1 MQEVVMSSSGKAHW
15 DAIVVGSGMGGLT
28 AAAALARAN
37 RRVLVLERH
46 RQAGGLTQT
55 FERDGFRFNVGMHC
69 LGGFGPGQP
78 NRRLLEALV
87 GDRIKMARVEGG
99 HDRVSFPGLSI
110 AFDASTSRFGT
121 ALSKAFPE
129 ESVGIG
135 RYVDALNLGQSALD
149 ALLMA
154 RCASPLLSS
163 ARTWLGHR
171 SIERWV
177 ERTTRQVVEECVT
190 GARARAILSAR
201 WGDYGSPPG
210 ESSFALHATITRRCM
225 DGAWYPEGGPAVFGR
240 ELTATIVAAG
250 GEVRTGAEV
259 AEFEVRNGHA
269 TGVRLT
275 DGATIVSDCVISDIG
290 IRNTLRRVPSTEA
303 DYHWAR
309 DGYSLDPSVGSVVAY
324 LGLEGDIAARGATPA
339 NEWIYNSWDVND
351 LWRDPE
357 LDERAPALFVSF
369 TSLRDP
375 THVPGPRQQHI
386 CELVAPVDWS
396 VFAQWDRSNSEQG
409 MRAGTESAARSAT
422 YLAFKAMVERRLLAQ
437 FRERFPQLAS
447 CVRYVETSSP
457 VSLASFTGAEH
468 GAMYG
473 LQTTPQRFL
482 SQSLRPRTPIRGL
495 YLAGQDV
502 ATPGVMGAAMGGM
515 MAAASI
521 EPGLWKLVRG

>member
-1 MQEVVMSSSGKAHW
+1 
-15 DAIVVGSGMGGLT
+15 MGGLT
-28 AAAALARAN
+28 AAAALASTG

-46 RQAGGLTQT
+46 QKAGGLTQT
-55 FERDGFRFNVGMHC
+55 FERDGFCFNVGMHC

-78 NRRLLEALV
+78 NQRLVETLARGRL
-87 GDRIKMARVEGG
+87 KMAQVDGA
-99 HDRVSFPGLSI
+99 HDRVSFPRLSI
-110 AFDASTSRFGT
+110 AFDASTSRFGS

-129 ESVGIG
+129 EKVGIG
-135 RYVDALNLGQSALD
+135 RYVDALNLGQATLD
-149 ALLMA
+149 TLLMA
-154 RCASPLLSS
+154 RCASPLMSS
-163 ARTWLGHR
+163 ARTWLGNR

-177 ERTTRQVVEECVT
+177 QRTTRQVVDECVSSAQ
-190 GARARAILSAR
+190 ARAVLCAR

-210 ESSFALHATITRRCM
+210 ESSFALHAAITRRCM
-225 DGAWYPEGGPAVFGR
+225 DGAWYPEGGPAVFAR
-240 ELTATIVAAG
+240 ELGATIAAAG

-259 AEFEVRNGHA
+259 AEFEVHKGHA
-269 TGVRLT
+269 TGVRLL
-275 DGATIVSDCVISDIG
+275 DGTTIASDCVVSDIG

-309 DGYSLDPSVGSVVAY
+309 DGYSLDPSVGSVVVY

-339 NEWIYNSWDVND
+339 NEWIYDSWNVDD

-357 LDERAPALFVSF
+357 LDERAPALFISF

-386 CELVAPVDWS
+386 CELVAPVAWS
-396 VFAQWDRSNSEQG
+396 VFAQWDRSNSERG
-409 MRAGTESAARSAT
+409 MCAGTESAARSAT
-422 YLAFKAMVERRLLAQ
+422 YLAFKAMVERRLVAQ
-437 FRERFPQLAS
+437 FRGRFPELAS
-447 CVRYVETSSP
+447 CIRYVETSSP

-521 EPGLWKLVRG
+521 EPGLLKLIRG